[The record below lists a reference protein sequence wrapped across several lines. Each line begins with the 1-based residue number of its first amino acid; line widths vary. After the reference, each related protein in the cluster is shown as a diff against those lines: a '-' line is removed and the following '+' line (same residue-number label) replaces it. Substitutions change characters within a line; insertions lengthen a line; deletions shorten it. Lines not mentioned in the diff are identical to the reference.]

1 MATSFINLNQKVE
14 KMNLNNETILK
25 TGDWIKGKSVDGE
38 LVIGYI
44 ESLTILNEIV
54 KVNVITS
61 DNKAT
66 IGKTIQMRNKNVKK
80 MPDSKVINKE
90 QISFLIDLALST
102 GDEDWFNE
110 LSSQLNSMRELVNGI
125 K

>member
-1 MATSFINLNQKVE
+1 
-14 KMNLNNETILK
+14 MNINNETILK
-25 TGDWIKGKSVDGE
+25 TGDWVKGKSADGE

-44 ESLTILNEIV
+44 DSLTNLDEIV

-61 DNKAT
+61 DNKT
-66 IGKTIQMRNKNVKK
+66 TVGKTIHMRNKNVKK
-80 MPDSKVINKE
+80 MPDSKVANKE
-90 QISFLIDLALST
+90 QVRFLIDLALST

-110 LSSQLNSMRELVNGI
+110 LSSQLNSMKQLVNGV

>member
-1 MATSFINLNQKVE
+1 
-14 KMNLNNETILK
+14 MNLNKDSILK
-25 TGDWIKGKSVDGE
+25 TGDWVKGKSMDGE

-44 ESLTILNEIV
+44 ESLTILDEKV

-61 DNKAT
+61 DNNT
-66 IGKTIQMRNKNVKK
+66 TVGKTIHMLNKNVKK

-90 QISFLIDLALST
+90 QIRFQIDLALAT

-110 LSSQLNSMRELVNGI
+110 LSSQLNSMRQLVNGV

>member
-1 MATSFINLNQKVE
+1 
-14 KMNLNNETILK
+14 MNLNKDSILK
-25 TGDWIKGKSVDGE
+25 TGDWVKGKSMDGE

-44 ESLTILNEIV
+44 ESLSILDELV

-61 DNKAT
+61 DNKT
-66 IGKTIQMRNKNVKK
+66 TVGKTIQMLNKNVKK
-80 MPDSKVINKE
+80 MPYSKVANKE
-90 QISFLIDLALST
+90 QLRFLIDLALST

-110 LSSQLNSMRELVNGI
+110 LSSQVNSMRQLVNGV